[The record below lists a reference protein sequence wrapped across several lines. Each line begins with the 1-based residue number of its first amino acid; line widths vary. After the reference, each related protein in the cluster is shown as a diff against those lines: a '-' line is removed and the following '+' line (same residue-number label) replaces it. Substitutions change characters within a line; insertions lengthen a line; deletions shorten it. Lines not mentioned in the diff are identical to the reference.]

1 MSYYTKFAD
10 VEALLTS
17 TTTAATLASTDAVLV
32 TSVSAGKP
40 FQSTPGAI
48 AQMPWTGI
56 QSLTSASTA
65 TNILPTGLTVIA
77 SSNAL
82 SYLLTAP
89 SGAGQFKVITSTSTA
104 VITVVCSG
112 AGLMSSGAAQG
123 SQFIFNSAG
132 AAISGGAAELVSVG
146 TTRWVAFNSG
156 AITVFS

>member
-17 TTTAATLASTDAVLV
+17 TTTATIASTDALLV
-32 TSVSAGKP
+32 TSVSQGKP
-40 FQSTPGAI
+40 FQTTPGAI
-48 AQMPWTGI
+48 AQMAWTGI

-65 TNILPTGLTVIA
+65 TNILPTGMTVIA

-89 SGAGQFKVITSTSTA
+89 TAAGQFKIITSTSTA

-112 AGLMSSGAAQG
+112 AGLMSSGSAQG
-123 SQFIFNSAG
+123 SQFVLNSAG
-132 AAISGGAAELVSVG
+132 AAISGGAVELVSVG
-146 TTRWVAFNSG
+146 STRWVAFNSG
-156 AITVFS
+156 AITIYT

>member
-17 TTTAATLASTDAVLV
+17 TTTATLASTDALLV
-32 TSVSAGKP
+32 TSVSQGHP
-40 FQSTPGAI
+40 YQTTPGAV

-65 TNILPTGLTVIA
+65 TNILPTGITVLA
-77 SSNAL
+77 SSNAI

-89 SGAGQFKVITSTSTA
+89 SAAGVFKIITSTSTA
-104 VITVVCSG
+104 VVTVVCSA
-112 AGLMSSGAAQG
+112 AGLMSSGSAQG

-132 AAISGGAAELVSVG
+132 AAVSGGAVELVSVG
-146 TTRWVAFNSG
+146 STRWVAYNSG
-156 AITVFS
+156 AITIYS